1 MIKHVSVIISAL
13 VASGAAASEKV
24 VADTARVLD
33 ELVVIESAAKAP
45 VPLLPLDVR
54 IVGSDVIE
62 KSTETNILPVLQNHI
77 PGMFVTER
85 GSPATV

>member
-13 VASGAAASEKV
+13 VASGAAASEKA

-77 PGMFVTER
+77 P
-85 GSPATV
+85 